1 MHSRDTTKNLYLF
14 FPRKLLKMF
23 PKMVPQNG
31 CNVLQCVATSCNFIH
46 PTFSKTRGPHA
57 QDAAVDAFY
66 RMHLEGRDTA
76 SAAEAVLQIYKE
88 PETLMGCD

>member
-14 FPRKLLKMF
+14 FSPEIVKNV
-23 PKMVPQNG
+23 PKNG
-31 CNVLQCVATSCNFIH
+31 SSEWLQCVATSCNFIH